1 MIDFKNTGAYT
12 LTLGDVSDVMQQLM
26 PMLIE
31 GEMVF
36 AAFQDIRDKVV
47 FTTKRVILVNAQGL
61 TGKKKDFTSLPYSKI
76 QAFSFET
83 AGMLDPNCGMD
94 LFFLGLG
101 QVRFVFTSGFDIVA
115 FNKIVSRYIL

>member
-1 MIDFKNTGAYT
+1 MINFKNTGVYT
-12 LTLGDVSDVMQQLM
+12 LRSGDVSDVMQQLL

-36 AAFQDIRDKVV
+36 AAFQDNKDKIV
-47 FTTKRVILVNAQGL
+47 FTTKRVIVVNSQGL
-61 TGKKKDFTSLPYSKI
+61 TGKKKNFTSLPYSKI

-83 AGMLDPNCGMD
+83 AGMPDPDCGMD

-101 QVRFVFTSGFDIVA
+101 HVRFVFTCGFDIVA
-115 FNKIVSRYIL
+115 FNKIISRYIL